1 MRDILQITG
10 FIYTAI
16 IAIVVDV
23 IAILRFKSSNKDDEA
38 KSLLAKEI
46 LMGSTFAI
54 VGSGYSVTF
63 IFAFLNEK
71 SLKRRK

>member
-38 KSLLAKEI
+38 KYLLAKEI
-46 LMGSTFAI
+46 LMGSTFVI
-54 VGSGYSVTF
+54 VVLV
-63 IFAFLNEK
+63 IVLLV
-71 SLKRRK
+71 SLLF

>member
-1 MRDILQITG
+1 MRGEKKMRDILQITG

-38 KSLLAKEI
+38 KSVLAKEI
-46 LMGSTFAI
+46 
-54 VGSGYSVTF
+54 
-63 IFAFLNEK
+63 
-71 SLKRRK
+71 

>member
-10 FIYTAI
+10 FIYT
-16 IAIVVDV
+16 AIVVDV

-54 VGSGYSVTF
+54 VVLV
-63 IFAFLNEK
+63 IVLLV
-71 SLKRRK
+71 SLLF

>member
-10 FIYTAI
+10 FIYTTI

-23 IAILRFKSSNKDDEA
+23 IAILRFKSSNKDDEE

-54 VGSGYSVTF
+54 VVLV
-63 IFAFLNEK
+63 IVLLV
-71 SLKRRK
+71 SLLF

>member
-1 MRDILQITG
+1 MREEKKMRDILQITG

-23 IAILRFKSSNKDDEA
+23 IAILRFKLSNKDDEA

-54 VGSGYSVTF
+54 VVLV
-63 IFAFLNEK
+63 IVLLL
-71 SLKRRK
+71 SLLF

>member
-16 IAIVVDV
+16 IAIVLDI
-23 IAILRFKSSNKDDEA
+23 IAIVRFKSSNKDAKA

-54 VGSGYSVTF
+54 VVLL
-63 IFAFLNEK
+63 IVLLV
-71 SLKRRK
+71 SLLF